1 MLSRPEGTPDDY
13 SQPCSMI
20 LLRPFRARI
29 FYPYIPVVA
38 LRFTTG

>member
-1 MLSRPEGTPDDY
+1 
-13 SQPCSMI
+13 MI

-29 FYPYIPVVA
+29 FYHYIPVVA